1 MILHSGITLYHGS
14 YVAVEKPE
22 LERCYPYKDFGR
34 GFYLTTSQEQAVS
47 FVRSSVAKAAGRGDV
62 QPNTKWGFVSKYI
75 FQADINIKIHEFPNA
90 DAAWL
95 HCVASHRRP
104 TLSVDWAAEWQDY
117 DILAGKVA
125 NADDDHSK
133 LGYECCCGAIHLRW
147 NSVDQQPAHRRGS
160 HGYRCFCGCDV
171 GRRRASGRSA
181 AARLTGRFCRSV
193 HAQRAPR
200 HPRYCLCW

>member
-1 MILHSGITLYHGS
+1 M
-14 YVAVEKPE
+14 
-22 LERCYPYKDFGR
+22 
-34 GFYLTTSQEQAVS
+34 
-47 FVRSSVAKAAGRGDV
+47 

-125 NADDDHSK
+125 NDRTNPTITAYLAGLFGEVGSMRADEQCVSM
-133 LGYECCCGAIHLRW
+133 LRC
-147 NSVDQQPAHRRGS
+147 V
-160 HGYRCFCGCDV
+160 
-171 GRRRASGRSA
+171 
-181 AARLTGRFCRSV
+181 
-193 HAQRAPR
+193 
-200 HPRYCLCW
+200 

>member
-1 MILHSGITLYHGS
+1 MILHSGIILYHGS
-14 YVAVEKPE
+14 YVTVEKPE

-75 FQADINIKIHEFPNA
+75 FQTDINIKIHEFPNA

-125 NADDDHSK
+125 NDRTNPTITAYLAGLFGEVGSMRADEQCVSM
-133 LGYECCCGAIHLRW
+133 LMPENLENQICLRTPAALACI
-147 NSVDQQPAHRRGS
+147 SVEGS
-160 HGYRCFCGCDV
+160 EKV
-171 GRRRASGRSA
+171 V
-181 AARLTGRFCRSV
+181 CR
-193 HAQRAPR
+193 
-200 HPRYCLCW
+200 

>member
-1 MILHSGITLYHGS
+1 M
-14 YVAVEKPE
+14 
-22 LERCYPYKDFGR
+22 
-34 GFYLTTSQEQAVS
+34 
-47 FVRSSVAKAAGRGDV
+47 

-125 NADDDHSK
+125 NDRTNPHDYSIFGRVVWRSRLNACGRTMCVDAHAGKSGKSNLSADI
-133 LGYECCCGAIHLRW
+133 CR
-147 NSVDQQPAHRRGS
+147 
-160 HGYRCFCGCDV
+160 V
-171 GRRRASGRSA
+171 G
-181 AARLTGRFCRSV
+181 LHFF
-193 HAQRAPR
+193 
-200 HPRYCLCW
+200 